1 MTGRRRFPM
10 GPYWLVL
17 ALLFALAMAP
27 IALSVMTGQTAER
40 LGCTITDGIVAPCLD
55 NGVDRTA
62 ELQTGLGALWYVLI
76 TWPAAILG
84 TVVWLGVLV
93 LHRGRFREEAAS
105 HG

>member
-1 MTGRRRFPM
+1 MTGGRRFPM

-17 ALLFALAMAP
+17 VLLFALAMAP
-27 IALSVMTGQTAER
+27 VALSVMAGQTAER
-40 LGCTITDGIVAPCLD
+40 LGCTITDGVLLPCLD
-55 NGVDRTA
+55 NGVDRTE

-84 TVVWLGVLV
+84 TVVWLGVLM
-93 LHRGRFREEAAS
+93 LHRGHFREERAT